1 MRRLSRLSVPMLDT
15 RPAKHSR
22 NLHKSKFFFL
32 KKSLTLSSLI
42 CAPNLKVAQ
51 KLLRKAKIVRGC

>member
-22 NLHKSKFFFL
+22 NLHKSKFFL
-32 KKSLTLSSLI
+32 KKSLTLSSSI